1 MTALGGPG
9 SGPQEGEAH
18 PHAGAGGT
26 SGARHD
32 VAKSRLAGAVTA
44 HQAAVGA
51 HAAATQHSAAL
62 KASIAQHTAAYHE
75 QDAKDREAAPRAI
88 GELKA
93 KEKVQKKAAADADR
107 KASDILRSHD
117 IEQEDHYAIAQHHY
131 AAQSASIPRAHRQDD
146 ARAQA
151 HLADTAAKSASAR
164 AKLSPAEHAAIVHDL
179 DASNAAGETEEKR
192 RAITKGLKNADKHAA
207 NHDALNAAVQS
218 GDAKAIE
225 RAQSKIE
232 NSQGST
238 LRDALAEH
246 GVTGYSHP
254 AIEETHSNHEE
265 AQAAEHA
272 AASKVDRT
280 ARAVR
285 VHQREVQ
292 RTAPR

>member
-1 MTALGGPG
+1 MKAESDAAKSAT
-9 SGPQEGEAH
+9 
-18 PHAGAGGT
+18 
-26 SGARHD
+26 RHD
-32 VAKSRLAGAVTA
+32 VAKSRLADAVTA
-44 HQAAVGA
+44 HSKATDA
-51 HAAATQHSAAL
+51 HAAAAQHSAAL

-93 KEKVQKKAAADADR
+93 KERAQKKAADEADK
-107 KASDILRSHD
+107 KATDILRSHGLD
-117 IEQEDHYAIAQHHY
+117 QNDHYAIAQHHY
-131 AAQSASIPRAHRQDD
+131 AAQSASIPRAHAEDN

-151 HLADTAAKSASAR
+151 HLADTASRSANAR
-164 AKLSPAEHAAIVHDL
+164 AKLSPEEHAAIVHDL
-179 DASNAAGETEEKR
+179 EASNAAGETEEKR
-192 RAITKGLKNADKHAA
+192 RAIAKGLKNVDKHAA
-207 NHDALNAAVQS
+207 NHNALNAAVQS

-225 RAQSKIE
+225 RAQGKIE

-254 AIEETHSNHEE
+254 ALEETHSNHEE
-265 AQAAEHA
+265 AQAAERA
-272 AASKVDRT
+272 AASKADRT

-285 VHQREVQ
+285 VHEREVQ